1 MDNESQS
8 QDSEPLPHPSDA
20 GSYSNLFD
28 MGQDMSLGDSAHSLR
43 NHAVMHDSSQPYVH
57 RTRNVAPPS
66 TLHVP
71 GRGVAA
77 PMATPDS
84 FSPSSPPGNNHLK
97 ARSQPAHGLPL
108 ANDAKYPTTQA
119 LIADSEGHIPVGYP
133 PRSQHSSMDNIN
145 KGDSS
150 YISGQ
155 PLSAAYALHPA
166 ADVGNSNNGRDVV
179 GLRHVMPRHK
189 ESGYS
194 SATTVSAGGV
204 RSQAPP
210 QDSHLGIRNVPGA
223 IMRPMSF
230 VRAMEMSDSLAQQE
244 RMQQTRHVQRGMR
257 EDALQEETDTSQ
269 VIYGSNYEISV

>member
-1 MDNESQS
+1 MDAESQS
-8 QDSEPLPHPSDA
+8 QDSEPLPHPGDA

-43 NHAVMHDSSQPYVH
+43 NRADSPQPYVH

-71 GRGVAA
+71 GRPVTA

-84 FSPSSPPGNNHLK
+84 YSPNSPTGHNNMK
-97 ARSQPAHGLPL
+97 GRSRGLPL

-119 LIADSEGHIPVGYP
+119 LIADSEGHVPVRAA
-133 PRSQHSSMDNIN
+133 PRSQHSSMDNVN
-145 KGDSS
+145 GDG

-155 PLSAAYALHPA
+155 PLSAGAAYALHPV
-166 ADVGNSNNGRDVV
+166 ADGSNSNNGRDVV

-204 RSQAPP
+204 RSQPHPA
-210 QDSHLGIRNVPGA
+210 QDIHGVGIRNIPGA

-244 RMQQTRHVQRGMR
+244 RKQHTRHVQRGMR
-257 EDALQEETDTSQ
+257 EDVLQEETDTSQ
-269 VIYGSNYEISV
+269 VLYGSNYEISV